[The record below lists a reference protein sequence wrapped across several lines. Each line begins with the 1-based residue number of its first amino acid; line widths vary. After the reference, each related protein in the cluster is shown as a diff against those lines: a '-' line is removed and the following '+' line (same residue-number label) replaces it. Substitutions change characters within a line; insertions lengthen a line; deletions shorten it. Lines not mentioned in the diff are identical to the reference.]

1 MFSPPIYKMAQK
13 QSTYTIYKL
22 SDGNDSY
29 VGMTT
34 QALSTRLRQHKLDAK
49 TESCTISA
57 KLCQKEPPRD
67 VKALHRRLR
76 DHPAK
81 FRMLKLKQ
89 MTGTYTQVHREEMKL
104 KNRHA
109 TLK

>member
-1 MFSPPIYKMAQK
+1 MATRQH
-13 QSTYTIYKL
+13 TYTIYKL

-34 QALSTRLRQHKLDAK
+34 QALSTRLRQHKHDAK
-49 TESCTISA
+49 NESCTVSA

-67 VKALHRRLR
+67 LKALYRRLR
-76 DHPAK
+76 DHPAR

-89 MTGTYTQVHREEMKL
+89 MKGTYSEAHREELRL
-104 KNRHA
+104 KSKHA

>member
-1 MFSPPIYKMAQK
+1 MAQK

-89 MTGTYTQVHREEMKL
+89 MTGTYAQVHREEIKL
-104 KNRHA
+104 KSRHA